1 MIGVCYKWVV
11 NKNPYLIYKI
21 VCWNQSEITDV
32 IPQLVKI
39 RMEIVK
45 KQYKFFSDVY
55 LKTAK
60 GMCMVIGL

>member
-1 MIGVCYKWVV
+1 MVFSIYREPMIGVCYKWVV

-55 LKTAK
+55 
-60 GMCMVIGL
+60 